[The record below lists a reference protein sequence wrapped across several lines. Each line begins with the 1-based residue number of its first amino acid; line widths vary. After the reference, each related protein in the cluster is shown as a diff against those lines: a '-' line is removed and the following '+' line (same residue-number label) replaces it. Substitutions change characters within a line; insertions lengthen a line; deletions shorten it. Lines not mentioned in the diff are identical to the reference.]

1 MSIAYF
7 DCFSGISGDMVLG
20 ALVDAGVKLEVLQR
34 VVSTLG
40 IPNCR
45 VNVQTVRKGGFRATQ
60 VVVEAP
66 EEHHHRHL
74 HHILEMVERADLT
87 ARQKEWAEKVFV
99 RLAEAE
105 SRVHGIP
112 IEKVHF
118 HEVGAAD
125 SIVDV
130 VGSVVGLD
138 LLGVE
143 EVYASP
149 VPTGGGTVKIA
160 HGEVAVPAPATAE
173 LLRGV
178 PLLPCDVM
186 MEMTTP
192 TGAAILTTFAKR
204 FGPLPAMEIE
214 QIGYGA
220 GSRDIP
226 GRANVLR
233 LFVGKSPAP
242 QAAIPGIETDRV
254 WMVQTNWDDAPG
266 EVIGY
271 VVEQLWKLEVLDVF
285 VTPIQ
290 MKKNRPAVQL
300 TVLCPCH
307 LIPQVEQVL
316 FRETTTLGIRF
327 WPVDRHILARRSHTV
342 QTPYGPVQGKVSF
355 LPDGE
360 ARFSPEFEACRQ
372 LAAEKSLPLRVV
384 YEAAE
389 AAFRHNNVNHGEAPG
404 ASAGPSPKEK
414 TP

>member
-1 MSIAYF
+1 MTIAYF

-20 ALVDAGVKLEVLQR
+20 ALVDAGLKLEDLQH

-45 VNVQTVRKGGFRATQ
+45 VNAQTVRKGGFRATQ

-87 ARQKEWAEKVFV
+87 PRQKEWAEKVFV

-105 SRVHGIP
+105 ARVHGIP

-138 LLGVE
+138 LLGIR

-149 VPTGGGTVKIA
+149 VPTGAGTVKIA

-204 FGPLPAMEIE
+204 FGPLPAMQIE

-233 LFVGKSPAP
+233 LFVGKSLVP
-242 QAAIPGIETDRV
+242 QGAMPGVETDRV
-254 WMVQTNWDDAPG
+254 WMVQTNWDDASG

-271 VVEQLWKLEVLDVF
+271 VVEQLWKLDVLDVF

-300 TVLCPCH
+300 TILCPGH

-327 WPVDRHILARRSHTV
+327 WPVDRHILARRPHVV

-360 ARFSPEFEACRQ
+360 ARFSPEFEACRK
-372 LAAEKSLPLRVV
+372 LAAEKNLPLRVV

-389 AAFRHNNVNHGEAPG
+389 GAFRENSANHGQTAETP
-404 ASAGPSPKEK
+404 PKEK

>member
-1 MSIAYF
+1 MRIAYF

-20 ALVDAGVKLEVLQR
+20 ALLDAGVKLEDLRR
-34 VVSTLG
+34 VVSSLG
-40 IPNCR
+40 LQNCELQ
-45 VNVQTVRKGGFRATQ
+45 VQTVTKAGFRATQ
-60 VVVEAP
+60 VLVNTP
-66 EEHHHRHL
+66 HEHHHRHL

-105 SRVHGIP
+105 ARVHGVP

-125 SIVDV
+125 SIIDV

-138 LLGVE
+138 LLGIE

-160 HGEVAVPAPATAE
+160 HGEVGVPAPATAE

-178 PLLPCDVM
+178 PLLSCDVM

-204 FGPLPAMEIE
+204 FGPVPAMQIT
-214 QIGYGA
+214 QIGCGA

-226 GRANVLR
+226 GRANILR
-233 LFVGKSPAP
+233 LFVGES
-242 QAAIPGIETDRV
+242 QESGTITPGLGTDRV

-266 EVIGY
+266 ELIGY
-271 VVEQLWKLEVLDVF
+271 VLEQLWKLDVLDVF
-285 VTPIQ
+285 TTPIQ
-290 MKKNRPAVQL
+290 MKKNRPAIQL
-300 TVLCPCH
+300 SVLCPQE
-307 LIPQVEQVL
+307 LIPQVEHVL
-316 FRETTTLGIRF
+316 FRETTTLGVRF
-327 WPVDRHILARRSHTV
+327 WPVDRHTLTRRSEIV
-342 QTPYGPVQGKVSF
+342 ETPYGPIRGKVSF

-372 LAAEKSLPLRVV
+372 IASEKKVPLRVV
-384 YEAAE
+384 YETAE
-389 AAFRHNNVNHGEAPG
+389 TAFRQRNASHGESSDSRSVTPAE
-404 ASAGPSPKEK
+404 EK
-414 TP
+414 TS

>member
-1 MSIAYF
+1 MRIAYF

-20 ALVDAGVKLEVLQR
+20 AVVDAGVNLEDLR
-34 VVSTLG
+34 HVVSSLG
-40 IPNCR
+40 LQGCDLQAQI
-45 VNVQTVRKGGFRATQ
+45 VNKAGFRATQ
-60 VVVEAP
+60 VLVKTP
-66 EEHHHRHL
+66 HEHHHRHL

-105 SRVHGIP
+105 ARVHGVP

-125 SIVDV
+125 SIIDV

-138 LLGVE
+138 LLGIQ

-149 VPTGGGTVKIA
+149 VPTGSGTVKIA
-160 HGEVAVPAPATAE
+160 HGEVGVPAPATAE

-178 PLLPCDVM
+178 PLLSCDLM

-192 TGAAILTTFAKR
+192 TGAAILTTFAR
-204 FGPLPAMEIE
+204 QFGPLPAMQIE
-214 QIGYGA
+214 KIGCGA
-220 GSRDIP
+220 GSRDVP
-226 GRANVLR
+226 MRPNLLR
-233 LFVGKSPAP
+233 IFVGESQAPA
-242 QAAIPGIETDRV
+242 ITVSGLGTDRV

-266 EVIGY
+266 ELIGY
-271 VVEQLWKLEVLDVF
+271 VLEQLWALDVLDVF

-300 TVLCPCH
+300 TVLCPVE
-307 LIPQVEQVL
+307 LIPQVEQIL

-327 WPVDRHILARRSHTV
+327 WPVERHTLLRRSETV
-342 QTPYGPVQGKVSF
+342 ETPYGSVLGKVSF

-360 ARFSPEFEACRQ
+360 TRFSPEFDACRR
-372 LAAEKSLPLRVV
+372 LADEKRLPLRVI

-389 AAFRHNNVNHGEAPG
+389 VAFRQRNASREANPHVPS
-404 ASAGPSPKEK
+404 ASPPEENRS
-414 TP
+414 